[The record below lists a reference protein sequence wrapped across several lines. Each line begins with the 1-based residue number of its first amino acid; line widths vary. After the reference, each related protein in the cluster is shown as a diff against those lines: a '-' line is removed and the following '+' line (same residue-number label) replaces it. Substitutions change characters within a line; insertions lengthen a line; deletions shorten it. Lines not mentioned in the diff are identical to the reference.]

1 VTVVAGKVYLIGAG
15 PGDPSLITLRGVAA
29 LGLADVV
36 LYDALA
42 HPALLQHARE
52 GAELRSVGKRYGEE
66 SFSQEA
72 INSELVRLAQAGKIV
87 ARLKGG
93 DPLLFARG
101 AEEVETLA
109 NARIP
114 FEIVPGIP
122 SPTGAAAY
130 AGISLTHRDLSSSVA
145 FITGTESPGKER
157 TAHDWSKLATATQT
171 LCVIMGM
178 KRLPEITAALI
189 AHGRDP
195 ATPAAAVQWGTW
207 SRQKVVEGTVLDIAD
222 RAAAA
227 RIANPAVV
235 VIGEVAALRA
245 RMKWFDQQPL
255 FGRRIVITRPEHQS
269 EDMARQLRS
278 RGAEAVIVP
287 AITIAPPPDPARL
300 EAALGVLG
308 SYDLVAFTSAN
319 GVDCVFAALTRRRRD
334 ARALGGALVA
344 AIGPGTEAA
353 LARRAIFA
361 DVVAAEFRGEGLAQA
376 ILAKLSSLPSPAG
389 KRHRVLLLR
398 ALTARDA
405 LPAALRAEN
414 VEVDIVAAYETKPAP
429 LEAVKSMARELEAGT
444 IDAVTFTSGSTV
456 REFLQGLGPRAK
468 ELLQGTTIA
477 AIGPVTADVAREEGL
492 RVDVVADAYT
502 VAGLVDALER
512 HFAPRPP
519 IEAPM

>member
-1 VTVVAGKVYLIGAG
+1 VEGKVYLVGAG
-15 PGDPSLITLRGVAA
+15 PGDPGLMTLRGAAA

-42 HPALLQHARE
+42 HPALLRHARP
-52 GAELRSVGKRYGEE
+52 GAELRNVGKRYGEE

-72 INSELVRLAQAGKIV
+72 INAELVRLAQSGKIV

-178 KRLPEITAALI
+178 KRLAEITAALI

-195 ATPAAAVQWGTW
+195 ATPAAVVQWGTW
-207 SRQKVVEGTVLDIAD
+207 SRQRVVEGTVADIAA
-222 RAAAA
+222 RAEAA

-235 VIGEVAALRA
+235 VIGAVASLRA
-245 RMKWFDQQPL
+245 SMKWFDQQPL
-255 FGRRIVITRPEHQS
+255 FGRRIVVTRAEHQS
-269 EDMARQLRS
+269 EDMARQLRTK
-278 RGAEAVIVP
+278 GAEAVLVP
-287 AITIAPPPDPARL
+287 VITIAPPPEPARL
-300 EAALGVLG
+300 DAAVGVLA

-319 GVDCVFAALTRRRRD
+319 GVDCVFDALARQRRD
-334 ARALGGALVA
+334 ARAFGGALVA

-353 LARRAIFA
+353 LARRAITA
-361 DVVAAEFRGEGLAQA
+361 DVVAGEFRGEGLADA
-376 ILAKLSSLPSPAG
+376 ILAKLTAHPAPEG
-389 KRHRVLLLR
+389 KRQRVLILR

-405 LPAALRAEN
+405 LPAALRSAN

-429 LEAVKSMARELEAGT
+429 LGTVQALARDLEART

-456 REFLQGLGPRAK
+456 REFMQALAPRAK
-468 ELLQGTTIA
+468 ELLERTTVA
-477 AIGPVTADVAREEGL
+477 AIGPITADVAREQGV
-492 RVDVVADAYT
+492 RVDVVATEYT
-502 VAGLVDALER
+502 VAGLLDALER
-512 HFAPRPP
+512 QFAAKPRP
-519 IEAPM
+519 

>member
-1 VTVVAGKVYLIGAG
+1 MAGVTGKVYLVGAG
-15 PGDPSLITLRGVAA
+15 PGDPGLITLRGVAV
-29 LGLADVV
+29 LGEADVV

-52 GAELRSVGKRYGEE
+52 GAELRHVGKRYGED

-72 INSELVRLAQAGKIV
+72 INGELVRLARDGKIV

-109 NARIP
+109 NAGIP

-178 KRLPEITAALI
+178 KRLPEITEALI

-207 SRQKVVEGTVLDIAD
+207 SRQKVVEGTVLDIAE

-235 VIGEVAALRA
+235 VIGEVAALRQ
-245 RMKWFDQQPL
+245 RMRWFDLQPL
-255 FGRRIVITRPEHQS
+255 FGRRIVITRPPHQS
-269 EDMARQLRS
+269 EEMARQLRAK
-278 RGAEAVIVP
+278 GADAVVVP

-300 EAALGVLG
+300 ESALGVLG

-319 GVDCVFAALTRRRRD
+319 GVDCVFAALGRQRRD

-344 AIGPGTEAA
+344 AIGPGTESA
-353 LARRAIFA
+353 LARHAVFA

-376 ILAKLSSLPSPAG
+376 ILAKLSALPGPAG
-389 KRHRVLLLR
+389 KHHRVLILR

-405 LPAALRAEN
+405 LPAALRAAE

-429 LEAVKSMARELEAGT
+429 LDAVQSMARDLET
-444 IDAVTFTSGSTV
+444 RSIDAVTFTSGSTV
-456 REFLQGLGPRAK
+456 REFVQALGPMAK
-468 ELLQGTTIA
+468 DLLQATTVA
-477 AIGPVTADVAREEGL
+477 AIGPITADVAREEGL
-492 RVDVVADAYT
+492 RVDVVAEEYT
-502 VAGLVDALER
+502 IPGLIEALER
-512 HFAPRPP
+512 HFAAQPRS
-519 IEAPM
+519 

>member
-1 VTVVAGKVYLIGAG
+1 MTTVAGKVYLVGAG
-15 PGDPSLITLRGVAA
+15 PGDPSLMTLRGAAA

-42 HPALLQHARE
+42 HPALLRHARA
-52 GAELRSVGKRYGEE
+52 GAELRNVGKRYGEE

-72 INSELVRLAQAGKIV
+72 INAELVRLARAGKIV

-109 NARIP
+109 NAGIP

-178 KRLPEITAALI
+178 KRLREITEALI
-189 AHGRDP
+189 AHGRDA
-195 ATPAAAVQWGTW
+195 ATPAAVVQWGTW
-207 SRQKVVEGTVLDIAD
+207 SRQRVVEGTVRDIAD
-222 RAAAA
+222 RAEAA

-235 VIGEVAALRA
+235 VIGAVASLRST
-245 RMKWFDQQPL
+245 MKWFDQQPL
-255 FGRRIVITRPEHQS
+255 FGRRIVVTRPEHQS
-269 EDMARQLRS
+269 EEMARQLRA
-278 RGAEAVIVP
+278 RGAEAVLVP
-287 AITIAPPPDPARL
+287 AITIAPPPDPARRD
-300 EAALGVLG
+300 AAIGLLG

-319 GVDCVFAALTRRRRD
+319 GVDCVFEALARQRRD
-334 ARALGGALVA
+334 ARAFGGALVA
-344 AIGPGTEAA
+344 AIGPGTAAA
-353 LARRAIFA
+353 LAHRAILA
-361 DVVAAEFRGEGLAQA
+361 DVVAAEFRGEGLAEA
-376 ILAKLSSLPSPAG
+376 ILAKLASRPAPTG
-389 KRHRVLLLR
+389 KRHRVLILR

-405 LPAALRAEN
+405 LPEALRAAE

-429 LEAVKSMARELEAGT
+429 LEAVRALARDLEARA

-456 REFLQGLGPRAK
+456 REFVRALAPRAK
-468 ELLQGTTIA
+468 ELLEGTTVA

-492 RVDVVADAYT
+492 RVDVVATEYT
-502 VAGLVDALER
+502 VAGLLDAIDR
-512 HFAPRPP
+512 HFASLPRN
-519 IEAPM
+519 

>member
-1 VTVVAGKVYLIGAG
+1 VAGKVYLIGAG
-15 PGDPSLITLRGVAA
+15 PGDPGLITLRGVMV

-42 HPALLQHARE
+42 HPALLQHARKD
-52 GAELRSVGKRYGEE
+52 AELRSVGKRYGEE

-72 INSELVRLAQAGKIV
+72 INAELVRLAQAGKIV

-109 NARIP
+109 SAGIP
-114 FEIVPGIP
+114 FEIIPGIP

-178 KRLPEITAALI
+178 KRLAEITAALV

-195 ATPAAAVQWGTW
+195 ATPAVAVQWGTW
-207 SRQKVVEGTVLDIAD
+207 PRQRVVEGSVADIAE

-227 RIANPAVV
+227 HIANPAVV
-235 VIGEVAALRA
+235 VIGAVASLRA
-245 RMKWFDQQPL
+245 TMRWFDEQPL
-255 FGRRIVITRPEHQS
+255 FGRRIVVTRPEHQS
-269 EDMARQLRS
+269 EEMARQLRAK
-278 RGAEAVIVP
+278 GAEPVVVP
-287 AITIAPPPDPARL
+287 AITIAPPPEPARL
-300 EAALGVLG
+300 RAALDVLG

-319 GVDCVFAALTRRRRD
+319 GVDQVFDALAQQRRD
-334 ARALGGALVA
+334 ARAFGGALVA
-344 AIGPGTEAA
+344 AIGPGTAAA
-353 LARRAIFA
+353 LARRAIVS
-361 DVVAAEFRGEGLAQA
+361 DVVAEEFRGEGLAQA
-376 ILAKLSSLPSPAG
+376 IVAELGSHPAPPG
-389 KRHRVLLLR
+389 KRRRVLILR
-398 ALTARDA
+398 ALAARDA
-405 LPAALRAEN
+405 LPAALRTADID
-414 VEVDIVAAYETKPAP
+414 VDIVAAYETKAAP
-429 LEAVKSMARELEAGT
+429 LEAVQALARDLEGRA

-456 REFLQGLGPRAK
+456 RELVRALGPRAK
-468 ELLQGTTIA
+468 DLLEGVTIA

-492 RVDVVADAYT
+492 RVDLTASEYT
-502 VAGLVDALER
+502 VAGLIDALER
-512 HFAPRPP
+512 YFATRSRS
-519 IEAPM
+519 

>member
-1 VTVVAGKVYLIGAG
+1 VAGKVYLVGAG
-15 PGDPSLITLRGVAA
+15 PGDPGLITLRGVTA

-42 HPALLQHARE
+42 HPALLQHARA
-52 GAELRSVGKRYGEE
+52 GADLRNVGKRYGEE

-72 INSELVRLAQAGKIV
+72 INSELVRLAQAGNIV

-109 NARIP
+109 NAGIP
-114 FEIVPGIP
+114 FEIIPGIP

-157 TAHDWSKLATATQT
+157 TSHDWSKLATATQT

-178 KRLPEITAALI
+178 KRLSEITTALI

-207 SRQKVVEGTVLDIAD
+207 SRQRVVEGTVLDIAE
-222 RAAAA
+222 RAAAVHM
-227 RIANPAVV
+227 ANPAVV
-235 VIGEVAALRA
+235 VIGAVASLRA

-255 FGRRIVITRPEHQS
+255 FGRRIVVTRPEHQA
-269 EDMARQLRS
+269 EDMARALRAK
-278 RGAEAVIVP
+278 GADAVVVP
-287 AITIAPPPDPARL
+287 AITIVPPPQPARL
-300 EAALGVLG
+300 DAALGVLG

-319 GVDCVFAALTRRRRD
+319 GVDRVFDALKGQRRD
-334 ARALGGALVA
+334 ARAFGGALVA

-353 LARRAIFA
+353 LGRHAIVA

-376 ILAKLSSLPSPAG
+376 ILAKLGSHPAPAG
-389 KRHRVLLLR
+389 KRHRVLILR

-405 LPAALRAEN
+405 LPAALRSAD

-429 LEAVKSMARELEAGT
+429 LEAVQELARDLEKRA

-456 REFLQGLGPRAK
+456 RELVRALAPRAQ
-468 ELLQGTTIA
+468 ELLGATTLA
-477 AIGPVTADVAREEGL
+477 AIGPVTADVAQDEGL
-492 RVDVVADAYT
+492 CVDVVASEYT
-502 VAGLVDALER
+502 VSGLIDALER
-512 HFAPRPP
+512 HFAARPRR
-519 IEAPM
+519 

>member
-1 VTVVAGKVYLIGAG
+1 VAGVTGKVYLVGAG
-15 PGDPSLITLRGVAA
+15 PGDPGLITLRGVAA
-29 LGLADVV
+29 LGEADVV

-42 HPALLQHARE
+42 HPALLQHARP
-52 GAELRSVGKRYGEE
+52 GAELRNVGKRYGEE
-66 SFSQEA
+66 SYSQEA
-72 INSELVRLAQAGKIV
+72 INGELVRLALAGKTV

-109 NARIP
+109 AAGIA

-178 KRLPEITAALI
+178 KRLAEITAALI

-207 SRQKVVEGTVLDIAD
+207 SRQRVVEGTVLDIAE

-227 RIANPAVV
+227 RITNPAVV
-235 VIGEVAALRA
+235 VIGEVAALRKKM
-245 RMKWFDQQPL
+245 RWFDQQPL
-255 FGRRIVITRPEHQS
+255 FGRRIVITRPPHQIG
-269 EDMARQLRS
+269 EMARQLRAK
-278 RGAEAVIVP
+278 GADAVVVP
-287 AITIAPPPDPARL
+287 AITIAPPPDPTRL
-300 EAALGVLG
+300 EAALDVLG
-308 SYDLVAFTSAN
+308 SYELVAFTSAN
-319 GVDCVFAALTRRRRD
+319 GVSCVFEALARKRRD

-353 LARRAIFA
+353 LGRYAVFA
-361 DVVAAEFRGEGLAQA
+361 DVVAAEFRGEGLAEA
-376 ILAKLSSLPSPAG
+376 IFAKLATLPVPAG
-389 KRHRVLLLR
+389 KHHRVLILR

-405 LPAALRAEN
+405 LPEALRAAN

-429 LEAVKSMARELEAGT
+429 LEAVQSMARDLEAHA

-456 REFLQGLGPRAK
+456 REFTQALGPMAK
-468 ELLQGTTIA
+468 ELLQATTIA

-492 RVDVVADAYT
+492 RVDVVAEKYT
-502 VAGLVDALER
+502 IAGLIDALER
-512 HFAPRPP
+512 HFGAQPRR
-519 IEAPM
+519 

>member
-1 VTVVAGKVYLIGAG
+1 MATVAGKVYLVGAG

-29 LGLADVV
+29 LGVADVV

-52 GAELRSVGKRYGEE
+52 GAELRNVGKRYGEE

-72 INSELVRLAQAGKIV
+72 INAELVNLAQAGKVV

-101 AEEVETLA
+101 AEELETLA
-109 NARIP
+109 NAGIP
-114 FEIVPGIP
+114 FEIIPGIP

-178 KRLPEITAALI
+178 KRLAEITAALI

-207 SRQKVVEGTVLDIAD
+207 SRQKVVEGTVLDIAE

-227 RIANPAVV
+227 RIVNPAVV
-235 VIGEVAALRA
+235 VIGAVASLRA

-255 FGRRIVITRPEHQS
+255 FGRRIVVTRPEHQA
-269 EDMARQLRS
+269 EDMARQLRAK
-278 RGAEAVIVP
+278 GAEAVVVP
-287 AITIAPPPDPARL
+287 AITIAPPPEPARL

-319 GVDCVFAALTRRRRD
+319 GVDCVFEALSRQRRD
-334 ARALGGALVA
+334 ARAFGGALVA

-353 LARRAIFA
+353 LSRRAIVA
-361 DVVAAEFRGEGLAQA
+361 DVVAAEFRGEGLAEA
-376 ILAKLSSLPSPAG
+376 ILAALGRHPAPAG
-389 KRHRVLLLR
+389 KRQRVLILR

-405 LPAALRAEN
+405 LPAALRSAD
-414 VEVDIVAAYETKPAP
+414 VEVDIVAAYETKAAP
-429 LEAVKSMARELEAGT
+429 LGALQTLVRDLETGA

-456 REFLQGLGPRAK
+456 RELVRALGPRAR
-468 ELLQGTTIA
+468 ELLGGTTIA
-477 AIGPVTADVAREEGL
+477 AIGPVTADVAQDEAL
-492 RVDVVADAYT
+492 RVDVVASEYT
-502 VAGLVDALER
+502 VAGLIDALER
-512 HFAPRPP
+512 HFAAQPRT
-519 IEAPM
+519 

>member
-1 VTVVAGKVYLIGAG
+1 VTAVTGKVYLIGAG
-15 PGDPSLITLRGVAA
+15 PGDPSLMTLRGVAA
-29 LGLADVV
+29 LALADVV

-42 HPALLQHARE
+42 HPALLQHARK

-72 INSELVRLAQAGKIV
+72 INAELVRLALDGKIV

-109 NARIP
+109 SAQIP
-114 FEIVPGIP
+114 FEIVPGVP

-157 TAHDWSKLATATQT
+157 TSHDWSKLATATQT

-178 KRLPEITAALI
+178 KRLSEITTALI
-189 AHGRDP
+189 THGRDP
-195 ATPAAAVQWGTW
+195 KTPAAVVQWGTW
-207 SRQKVVEGTVLDIAD
+207 SRQRVVEGSVADIAE

-227 RIANPAVV
+227 HIANPAVV
-235 VIGEVAALRA
+235 VIGPVAALRTK
-245 RMKWFDQQPL
+245 MKWFDQQPL
-255 FGRRIVITRPEHQS
+255 FGRRIVVTRPEHQS
-269 EDMARQLRS
+269 EEMAQKLRA
-278 RGAEAVIVP
+278 RGAEAILVP

-300 EAALGVLG
+300 ATALDALG

-319 GVDCVFAALTRRRRD
+319 GVDRVFETLARRRRD
-334 ARALGGALVA
+334 ARAFGGAYVA

-353 LARRAIFA
+353 LGRHAILA

-376 ILAKLSSLPSPAG
+376 ILAKLATHPAPAG
-389 KRHRVLLLR
+389 KPPRVLILR

-405 LPAALRAEN
+405 LPVALRTAG
-414 VEVDIVAAYETKPAP
+414 VEVDIVAAYETKAAP
-429 LEAVKSMARELEAGT
+429 IDAIQTLARDLEARA

-456 REFLQGLGPRAK
+456 RELTSALAPRAR
-468 ELLQGTTIA
+468 ELLEGTTIA
-477 AIGPVTADVAREEGL
+477 AIGPVTADVARDAGL
-492 RVDVVADAYT
+492 RVDVVATEFT
-502 VAGLVDALER
+502 VVGLVEALER
-512 HFAPRPP
+512 YFASRPR
-519 IEAPM
+519 A

>member
-1 VTVVAGKVYLIGAG
+1 MTAVKGKVYLVGAG
-15 PGDPSLITLRGVAA
+15 PGDPGLITMRGVMV

-42 HPALLQHARE
+42 HPALLQYARKD
-52 GAELRSVGKRYGEE
+52 AELRNVGKRYGEE

-72 INSELVRLAQAGKIV
+72 INAELVSLALAGKIV

-109 NARIP
+109 SARIP

-178 KRLPEITAALI
+178 KRLAEITTALI

-195 ATPAAAVQWGTW
+195 ATPAAVVQWGSW
-207 SRQKVVEGTVLDIAD
+207 SRQRVVEGSVADIAE

-235 VIGEVAALRA
+235 VIGAVASLRA
-245 RMKWFDQQPL
+245 SMKWFDQQPL
-255 FGRRIVITRPEHQS
+255 FGRRIVVTRPEHQA
-269 EDMARQLRS
+269 EDMARQLRAK
-278 RGAEAVIVP
+278 GAEAVVVP
-287 AITIAPPPDPARL
+287 AITIVAPPEPARL
-300 EAALGVLG
+300 DAALDVLG

-319 GVDCVFAALTRRRRD
+319 GVDCVFEALARLRRD
-334 ARALGGALVA
+334 ARVFGGALVA

-361 DVVAAEFRGEGLAQA
+361 DVLAAEFRGEGLAEA
-376 ILAKLSSLPSPAG
+376 ILAKLGSHPAPTG
-389 KRHRVLLLR
+389 KRRRVLILR

-405 LPAALRAEN
+405 LPAALRASG

-429 LEAVKSMARELEAGT
+429 IGALQALARDLEART

-456 REFLQGLGPRAK
+456 RELAHALAPRAK
-468 ELLQGTTIA
+468 ELLEGTIVA
-477 AIGPVTADVAREEGL
+477 AIGPVTADVARDEGL
-492 RVDVVADAYT
+492 RVDLVASEYT
-502 VAGLVDALER
+502 VAGLIDALER
-512 HFAPRPP
+512 HFAAPPRP
-519 IEAPM
+519 

>member
-1 VTVVAGKVYLIGAG
+1 VTAVAGKVYLIGAG
-15 PGDPSLITLRGVAA
+15 PGDPGLLTLRGMAV

-42 HPALLQHARE
+42 HPALLQHARK
-52 GAELRSVGKRYGEE
+52 GAELRNVGKRYGED

-72 INSELVRLAQAGKIV
+72 INAELVRLAMEGKVV

-101 AEEVETLA
+101 AEEIETLA
-109 NARIP
+109 QARIP
-114 FEIVPGIP
+114 FEIIPGIP

-157 TAHDWSKLATATQT
+157 TSHDWSKLATATQT

-178 KRLPEITAALI
+178 KRLAEITTALI

-195 ATPAAAVQWGTW
+195 ATPAAVVQWGTW
-207 SRQKVVEGTVLDIAD
+207 SRQRVVEGSVADIAE

-227 RIANPAVV
+227 QIANPAVV
-235 VIGEVAALRA
+235 VIGKVASLRA
-245 RMKWFDQQPL
+245 TMKWFDEQPL
-255 FGRRIVITRPEHQS
+255 FGRRIVVTRPEHQA
-269 EDMARQLRS
+269 EDMAQRLRA

-287 AITIAPPPDPARL
+287 AITIVPPPDPARL
-300 EAALGVLG
+300 DAALSVLG

-319 GVDCVFAALTRRRRD
+319 GVDRAFEALSRARRD
-334 ARALGGALVA
+334 ARAFGGAFVA

-353 LARRAIFA
+353 LGRRAILA
-361 DVVAAEFRGEGLAQA
+361 DVVAAEFRGEGLAEA
-376 ILAKLSSLPSPAG
+376 ILAKLASHPAPAG
-389 KRHRVLLLR
+389 KPPRVLILR
-398 ALTARDA
+398 AFAARDV
-405 LPAALRAEN
+405 LPAALRAAG
-414 VEVDIVAAYETKPAP
+414 VDVDIVAAYETKPAP
-429 LEAVKSMARELEAGT
+429 AGAVQTLARDLETRA

-456 REFLQGLGPRAK
+456 RELCSALAPRAK
-468 ELLQGTTIA
+468 DLLEGTTVA

-492 RVDVVADAYT
+492 RVDVVAGEYT
-502 VAGLVDALER
+502 VAGLIEALER
-512 HFAPRPP
+512 HFASR
-519 IEAPM
+519 ARS